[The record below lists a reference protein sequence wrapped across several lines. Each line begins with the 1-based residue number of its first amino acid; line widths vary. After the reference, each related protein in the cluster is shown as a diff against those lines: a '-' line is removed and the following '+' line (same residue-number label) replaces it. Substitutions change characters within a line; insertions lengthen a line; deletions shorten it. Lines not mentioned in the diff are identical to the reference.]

1 LRDVLEDDL
10 SVIFEQQLDPEAW
23 RMAAFGGT
31 TEPIDRAAFDAKWR
45 GILANPEITKK
56 AIVLDGDVVG
66 NISAFPHEGQLEIGY
81 WIAREHWGKGI
92 ASQALAQ
99 FLDVVTTRP
108 LHAAAAKDN
117 VASLRVLEKCGFKI
131 VGEGK
136 GFSNARGEEVEEF
149 LLELTDGSRPSARS
163 TSAASTS

>member
-1 LRDVLEDDL
+1 LRDVVEDDL
-10 SVIFEQQLDPEAW
+10 PVIFEQQLDPEGH
-23 RMAAFGGT
+23 RMAAFGSADPT
-31 TEPIDRAAFDAKWR
+31 DREAFDAKWR
-45 GILANPEITKK
+45 GIIANPDNIAM
-56 AIVLDGDVVG
+56 AIVVDGEIVG
-66 NISAFPHEGQLEIGY
+66 NMLAFPHEGKREIGY

-99 FLDVVTTRP
+99 FLDAVTTRP

-163 TSAASTS
+163 TSAASIS